1 MKRFK
6 TVNFVEKLE
15 LEDVELPKTPD
26 SPYVVDDSCFIP
38 MSEAIKQLS
47 VNNGS
52 GTSDGLMYDFP
63 NGKDDGRAI
72 PISRCKDVK
81 DIAEVS
87 AAIMEDVNK
96 VTESLESERKA
107 AKKRADFENSLAAI
121 NSAGSTKADNTTK

>member
-47 VNNGS
+47 VNGSS
-52 GTSDGLMYDFP
+52 GTTDGLVYDFP
-63 NGKDDGRAI
+63 NGHDDGRAI
-72 PISRCKDVK
+72 PVSRCKDVK
-81 DIAEVS
+81 DIAEIS
-87 AAIMEDVNK
+87 TAIMEDVNK

-107 AKKRADFENSLAAI
+107 AKKRADFEKSLADI
-121 NSAGSTKADNTTK
+121 KSAGSAQADNSTK

>member
-6 TVNFVEKLE
+6 TINFVEKLE

-47 VNNGS
+47 VNNSS

-72 PISRCKDVK
+72 PISRCKDCR

-96 VTESLESERKA
+96 VTESLESERKV
-107 AKKRADFENSLAAI
+107 AKKRADFEASLQSI
-121 NSAGSTKADNTTK
+121 KNAGSESNDTTTK